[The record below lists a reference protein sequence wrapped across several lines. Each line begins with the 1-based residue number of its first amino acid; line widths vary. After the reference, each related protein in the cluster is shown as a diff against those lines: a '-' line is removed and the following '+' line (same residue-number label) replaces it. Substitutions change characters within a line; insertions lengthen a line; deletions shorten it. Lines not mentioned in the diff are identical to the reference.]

1 LETNRQKLHTSSIND
16 SSLRVHCADTVGV
29 TPPYDDA
36 HRTVLDGL
44 LDTITCMR
52 STYRIRGKT
61 RTSDR

>member
-1 LETNRQKLHTSSIND
+1 
-16 SSLRVHCADTVGV
+16 VHCADTVGV

-36 HRTVLDGL
+36 HRTMLDGL

-52 STYRIRGKT
+52 STYRIPGKT